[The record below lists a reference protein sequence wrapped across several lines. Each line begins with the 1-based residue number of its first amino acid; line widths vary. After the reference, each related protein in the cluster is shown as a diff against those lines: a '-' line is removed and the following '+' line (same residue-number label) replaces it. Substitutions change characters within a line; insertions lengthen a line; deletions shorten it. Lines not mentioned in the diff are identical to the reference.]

1 MTDEEKKA
9 AIADAIGSYVNGKVQ
24 KNDRA
29 FTLRDITD
37 EEFVKLEKIDMKDS
51 FSSIDSKENW
61 YNQRYKQLR
70 EMMKAFDVWEEFT
83 GLKRKGE
90 SYSFSQRNKQFILM
104 LFREY
109 NGKFEHLKRGKV
121 TSSDG
126 AYLLTVYNGILDIF
140 YDTNAPESLI
150 ESVMLKLW
158 NRLDIPQRN
167 IDATIDSVC
176 EQCKRM
182 VKKNIESNS
191 YGMGLME
198 KLVWQAAF
206 RQSFYQFL
214 FYWDSI
220 GDVVMY
226 GTFGICK
233 IASIEKRDFMG
244 VENDYYILHHVYNEK
259 NTFYVPLDNEQ
270 AVSRLHKVCSKADV
284 DELIGHM
291 NAEAPIWIDNEIK
304 RKEEYSRIIKGGDK
318 KEIIRLIKALYLHRK
333 ELYSEKKKLRSS
345 DENYLA
351 LAENMLFEE
360 FAYAL
365 DIDRSEVVD
374 YIEKHIA

>member
-1 MTDEEKKA
+1 M
-9 AIADAIGSYVNGKVQ
+9 Y
-24 KNDRA
+24 
-29 FTLRDITD
+29 
-37 EEFVKLEKIDMKDS
+37 
-51 FSSIDSKENW
+51 
-61 YNQRYKQLR
+61 
-70 EMMKAFDVWEEFT
+70 
-83 GLKRKGE
+83 
-90 SYSFSQRNKQFILM
+90 
-104 LFREY
+104 
-109 NGKFEHLKRGKV
+109 
-121 TSSDG
+121 
-126 AYLLTVYNGILDIF
+126 
-140 YDTNAPESLI
+140 
-150 ESVMLKLW
+150 
-158 NRLDIPQRN
+158 
-167 IDATIDSVC
+167 
-176 EQCKRM
+176 
-182 VKKNIESNS
+182 
-191 YGMGLME
+191 
-198 KLVWQAAF
+198 
-206 RQSFYQFL
+206 
-214 FYWDSI
+214 SI

-259 NTFYVPLDNEQ
+259 NTFYVPVNNEQ

-304 RKEEYSRIIKGGDK
+304 RKEEYSRIIKDGDK